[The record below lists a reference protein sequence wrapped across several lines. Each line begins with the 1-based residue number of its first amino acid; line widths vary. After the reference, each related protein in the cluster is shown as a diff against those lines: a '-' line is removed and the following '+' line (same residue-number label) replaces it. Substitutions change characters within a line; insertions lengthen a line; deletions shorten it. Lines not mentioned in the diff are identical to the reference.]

1 MELTEIEA
9 RVGLFGEMVGCC
21 HNLYLW
27 QYDSGFHLIRSSCP
41 HEAAVNNLFTMRR
54 QESEPTFYTESSTPV
69 LLTNEVG
76 MMWITQGLCEDEELI
91 RSFVLGPFF
100 VDDTAHKGVEE
111 QLDKLGLSFSLRQA
125 AHQFV
130 WQLPVISL
138 SRAYEYAIMLHYCV
152 TGQTVQVSDLRY
164 EDQAKRPA
172 ERDHVEQMD
181 VHGTY
186 EAERE
191 MLRMVREGD
200 VVNFRA
206 HMNRLSMTGQMG
218 KISNGDPLRQM
229 KNALITCLVLFSR
242 AAMEG
247 GLDPEISYSLSDR
260 YFQSI
265 EACRSIPEL
274 VEIGEP
280 MQEDYIQRVHR
291 IRTGYA
297 SLPIQ
302 TCCDYISLH
311 LEEPLSLPELA
322 KRAGYSEYYLSR
334 KFKKETGESV
344 SEYIRRERLERAALL
359 LRTTQEDAQKIA
371 ARLQFCSQSRFSENF
386 KKQYGV
392 TPGAY
397 RAGAWGE

>member
-1 MELTEIEA
+1 M
-9 RVGLFGEMVGCC
+9 
-21 HNLYLW
+21 
-27 QYDSGFHLIRSSCP
+27 
-41 HEAAVNNLFTMRR
+41 
-54 QESEPTFYTESSTPV
+54 
-69 LLTNEVG
+69 
-76 MMWITQGLCEDEELI
+76 
-91 RSFVLGPFF
+91 
-100 VDDTAHKGVEE
+100 
-111 QLDKLGLSFSLRQA
+111 
-125 AHQFV
+125 
-130 WQLPVISL
+130 
-138 SRAYEYAIMLHYCV
+138 
-152 TGQTVQVSDLRY
+152 
-164 EDQAKRPA
+164 
-172 ERDHVEQMD
+172 
-181 VHGTY
+181 HGTY

-200 VVNFRA
+200 VANFRA
-206 HMNRLSMTGQMG
+206 HMDRLSMTGQIG
-218 KISNGDPLRQM
+218 KISNGNPLRQM

-242 AAMEG
+242 AAMDG

-265 EACRSIPEL
+265 EACCSIPEL

-291 IRTGYA
+291 IRTGCA

-302 TCCDYISLH
+302 ACCDYISLH
-311 LEEPLSLPELA
+311 LEEPLSLSELA

-397 RAGAWGE
+397 RAGAFNGSES